1 MSQYEDYTP
10 KRKYV
15 SVVYDDSS
23 QLLLRNWALENG
35 FDLTT
40 SYSGNIQPM
49 EDFKFHTTIVYSKNE
64 KYLTNQ
70 TLTRS
75 PTKVIVTGIKMLGE
89 NYDAHVL
96 SLCAIGPINQAR
108 LFYEEIGLV
117 DYWPTFNPH
126 ISISYSKVLP
136 DMSKVKL
143 PTFTP
148 TFDKIKIEDLED

>member
-1 MSQYEDYTP
+1 MSQYEDFTP

-15 SVVYDDSS
+15 SVVYDDAS

-40 SYSGNIQPM
+40 SYSGNIRPI

-75 PTKVIVTGIKMLGE
+75 TTGVIITGVKMLGE
-89 NYDAHVL
+89 NYDIPVL
-96 SLCAIGPINQAR
+96 SLSAAGAIKQAK

-126 ISISYSKVLP
+126 ISISYAKVLP
-136 DMSKVKL
+136 DMSKIKL

-148 TFDKIKIEDLED
+148 KFDKIVIEDLED